1 MSGET
6 PDQSLQTVDT
16 VPDFRMLA
24 VSQLHPD
31 ETQPRT
37 EMESESTSSEFR
49 TLEGLAQSIRE
60 RGVLQPLR
68 VQTRPDGS
76 YLIRSGHRRYAAA
89 RLAGIQSV
97 PCIVVDD
104 DGDSVGKL
112 IEQITENTQRKAM
125 TANEMSLAV
134 KELLNTGL
142 TQAEV
147 ARKLGIQESKV
158 TMLVRLLAL
167 PAKIRKAFDAGVIES
182 PRAAYDLERMPP
194 ALQDYILSQ
203 THNKP
208 LTQNAVRELK
218 MAWELDGQGNLHPF
232 QMPPLAPHLFAA
244 LKKSIQDD
252 REDQYDAIAV
262 DRDRD
267 DFFGKGWR
275 NCAPASAH
283 HQRQTTVKEPTSASP
298 QTVHLASLTIP
309 EAFRLIKGVL
319 LVQDGIP
326 LPSELREEANPTA
339 QMLSDWINAEIKLH
353 VRPPK
358 EDEPPSH

>member
-1 MSGET
+1 MSGEQ
-6 PDQSLQTVDT
+6 PEQSLQIVDT
-16 VPDFRMLA
+16 APDLRMLA

-89 RLAGIQSV
+89 RMAGIQSV

-182 PRAAYDLERMPP
+182 PRAAYDLERMPA

-203 THNKP
+203 AHNKP

-218 MAWELDGQGNLHPF
+218 IAWELDGQGTLHPF
-232 QMPPLAPHLFAA
+232 QMPPLAPELFDA
-244 LKKSIQDD
+244 LRRSLDD
-252 REDQYDAIAV
+252 NLVDHYDV
-262 DRDRD
+262 LSVGQDRD

-275 NCAPASAH
+275 NCAPAIVH
-283 HQRQTTVKEPTSASP
+283 HLRQATVTEQASVAQP
-298 QTVHLASLTIP
+298 TVHLPSLTIP
-309 EAFRLIKGVL
+309 EAFRLINEVL
-319 LVQDGIP
+319 LMQFGASF
-326 LPSELREEANPTA
+326 PSELREEANPTA
-339 QMLSDWINAEIKLH
+339 QMLSDWINAEIKMH
-353 VRPPK
+353 VR
-358 EDEPPSH
+358 S